1 MQTRD
6 STVSTPR
13 PRQAGPAICTADPG
27 GRPPLRPK
35 IRLPPPRP
43 PALARKQAPNPSLTP
58 ALRRYRH
65 GQTRIAGRNPSH
77 FACGTA
83 DNGATPE
90 PFARPMEAMRGL
102 PDLQSPRPH
111 HRHHGSRI
119 CTAGSRVPVEPP
131 PGSRSLVPSASSTPA
146 VRRANSGRA
155 DKANKRPHQ
164 TPVCRLPAPHATS
177 YLTQLKELD
186 VRCIS
191 YIHIVGGWLGPD
203 VSCDADR
210 YPCPQSICSRGRL
223 LQVTKFVIP
232 AREPNLDATD
242 DRPRKKSSPQ
252 RGRPCHINKGNQP
265 PASRCLQRT
274 QQLLHQ
280 PCPLTPRIS
289 RDPKPLA
296 QSQPMPV
303 PSRHADLHPTH
314 APTRLSTSSNNATA
328 PPT

>member
-27 GRPPLRPK
+27 GRPPLRQK
-35 IRLPPPRP
+35 IRRPPPRP

-65 GQTRIAGRNPSH
+65 GQTRNPSH

-90 PFARPMEAMRGL
+90 PFARPVEAMRGL
-102 PDLQSPRPH
+102 PDLYCESPRPH

-131 PGSRSLVPSASSTPA
+131 PGSRSLLPSASPTTPA
-146 VRRANSGRA
+146 VRRANPGCA

-177 YLTQLKELD
+177 YLTQLKESD

-191 YIHIVGGWLGPD
+191 YLYPYRGWLAGWDHAYLLEGALQSP
-203 VSCDADR
+203 SC
-210 YPCPQSICSRGRL
+210 Y
-223 LQVTKFVIP
+223 
-232 AREPNLDATD
+232 AR
-242 DRPRKKSSPQ
+242 
-252 RGRPCHINKGNQP
+252 
-265 PASRCLQRT
+265 QRT
-274 QQLLHQ
+274 QSRRHGRQASYEILPPKRTTMPYQQGQPTSCFLLLRTHS
-280 PCPLTPRIS
+280 TTAS
-289 RDPKPLA
+289 SAMSTHPKPLA

-303 PSRHADLHPTH
+303 PSRHADFHPTH
-314 APTRLSTSSNNATA
+314 PPSRLSTSSNNATA